1 MTIVEASLSS
11 LTLATHAVGA
21 AHGIAVGAHA
31 AASHLVALLAQ
42 VATQPV
48 LPDTQLFRQVPAE
61 SSLLAKF
68 AEVLRTLMTLAILVL
83 TIAVVP
89 AAWNFRKS
97 YKKFNDLLDRV
108 YADVNPITHHAAR
121 IAENVDYVSTA
132 IRADVQRASATL
144 GDANERLQEAVRQA
158 ERRAQEFEAL
168 LSVVQE
174 EAETTFVSA
183 AAAVRGVR
191 TGVGR
196 LRDDLA
202 EPSRRSRRRRAR
214 RRLRELAD
222 AAAEAESGAEW
233 PDDADVVRAE
243 LPPPVSLP
251 LAPAAPTVPENAMP
265 GASSVP
271 ADARAGAAAPPET
284 LSLVQDDELEDFYDL
299 EDVDEGQDDRLP
311 RESPERPRVRPRRH
325 RDG

>member
-1 MTIVEASLSS
+1 MTIVEAALPS
-11 LTLATHAVGA
+11 LTLAPLHV
-21 AHGIAVGAHA
+21 
-31 AASHLVALLAQ
+31 AASLHALLAQ
-42 VATQPV
+42 VAQV
-48 LPDTQLFRQVPAE
+48 LPDTQIVRQVPME
-61 SSLLAKF
+61 STWLARF
-68 AEVLRTLMTLAILVL
+68 AEVLRALMTLAILVL
-83 TIAVVP
+83 TVAVVP

-108 YADVNPITHHAAR
+108 YADVNPITHHASR

-144 GDANERLQEAVRQA
+144 TDANERLQAAVRQA

-191 TGVGR
+191 TGVGQ

-202 EPSRRSRRRRAR
+202 EPLPASARRRRAR

-222 AAAEAESGAEW
+222 AAEEATEAETGGDW
-233 PDDADVVRAE
+233 PDDADLVRGE
-243 LPPPVSLP
+243 LPPPLSMPPV
-251 LAPAAPTVPENAMP
+251 AAAPIVPSE
-265 GASSVP
+265 GAGIA
-271 ADARAGAAAPPET
+271 ADARSGAIAPPER
-284 LSLVQDDELEDFYDL
+284 LSLAEDDELEDYYDL
-299 EDVDEGQDDRLP
+299 EDVDDGEDDRLP
-311 RESPERPRVRPRRH
+311 HESPERPRVRPRRG
-325 RDG
+325 RRG